1 MGKSVI
7 TAFLVLEMT
16 EILINATLIGILIAI
31 PLSFLSYFVV
41 MRKMTFAGVG
51 IAHASF
57 GGIALGFLLGCESFI
72 FPLVFCVVSSLFIG
86 FLYKKGGFSEDSVID
101 VVFVFSMAF
110 GIFILS
116 LSNGYSGNVL
126 GLLFGDILSVNKD
139 YIVPVIGIFL
149 LSMFFISYFFSHLNL
164 ITYNEDLARINGVRV
179 DLLYYFFWIVL
190 SVLIVFSIRLIGIVL
205 VNAFL
210 VLPTLVGL
218 NVSKNFKGVI
228 GVGILSSIISVAGG
242 VILSYYVNTPTGATI
257 VLLFF
262 AFWILSFIFKI

>member
-1 MGKSVI
+1 
-7 TAFLVLEMT
+7 MT
-16 EILINATLIGILIAI
+16 ELLINAALVGIFISI

-57 GGIALGFLLGCESFI
+57 GGIALGYLLGYTSFI
-72 FPLVFCVVSSLFIG
+72 FPLVFCIISSLFIG

-116 LSNGYSGNVL
+116 LSRGYTGNVL
-126 GLLFGDILSVNKD
+126 GLLFGDILSVNRGD
-139 YIVPVIGIFL
+139 LTSVSIIFI
-149 LSMFFISYFFSHLNL
+149 LSMLFVSYFFSHMNL
-164 ITYNEDLARINGVRV
+164 ITYNEDLAYINGINV
-179 DLLYYFFWIVL
+179 DLLYYLFWLVL
-190 SVLIVFSIRLIGIVL
+190 SILIVFSIKLIGIVL

-228 GVGILSSIISVAGG
+228 GVGIVSSIISVAGG
-242 VILSYYVNTPTGATI
+242 VLISYYLNTPTGATI
-257 VLLFF
+257 VLFF
-262 AFWILSFIFKI
+262 FGLWILSVLLTA

>member
-1 MGKSVI
+1 
-7 TAFLVLEMT
+7 MT
-16 EILINATLIGILIAI
+16 ELLINATLVGILIAI

-57 GGIALGFLLGCESFI
+57 GGIALGFLLGYTSFV
-72 FPLVFCVVSSLFIG
+72 FPLVFCMISSLFIG

-116 LSNGYSGNVL
+116 LSKGYTGNVL
-126 GLLFGDILSVNKD
+126 GLLFGDILSVNKSD
-139 YIVPVIGIFL
+139 LVSVFVIFVL
-149 LSMFFISYFFSHLNL
+149 TMLFVSYFFSHLNL
-164 ITYNEDLARINGVRV
+164 ITYNEDLAYINGINV
-179 DLLYYFFWIVL
+179 DLLYYLFWLIL
-190 SVLIVFSIRLIGIVL
+190 SILIVFSIKLIGIIL

-228 GVGILSSIISVAGG
+228 GIGVLSSAVSVAGG
-242 VILSYYVNTPTGATI
+242 VLLSYYLNTPTGATI
-257 VLLFF
+257 VLFF
-262 AFWILSFIFKI
+262 AFLWVLSFLFRL

>member
-1 MGKSVI
+1 
-7 TAFLVLEMT
+7 MT
-16 EILINATLIGILIAI
+16 ELLINAALVGILISI

-57 GGIALGFLLGCESFI
+57 GGIALGFLLGYTSFV
-72 FPLVFCVVSSLFIG
+72 FPLVFCVLSSLFIG

-110 GIFILS
+110 GIFVLS
-116 LSNGYSGNVL
+116 LSRGYTGNVL
-126 GLLFGDILSVNKD
+126 GLLFGDILSVTKND
-139 YIVPVIGIFL
+139 LISVSIIFL
-149 LSMFFISYFFSHLNL
+149 LSMLFISYFFSHLNL
-164 ITYNEDLARINGVRV
+164 ITYNEDLAYINGINV
-179 DLLYYFFWIVL
+179 DLLYYLFWLVL
-190 SVLIVFSIRLIGIVL
+190 SILIVFSIKLIGIVL

-242 VILSYYVNTPTGATI
+242 VLISYYFNTPTGATI
-257 VLLFF
+257 VLFF
-262 AFWILSFIFKI
+262 AILWLLSFLFRL

>member
-1 MGKSVI
+1 
-7 TAFLVLEMT
+7 MT
-16 EILINATLIGILIAI
+16 ELLINATLVGILISI

-57 GGIALGFLLGCESFI
+57 GGIALGFLLGYTSFV
-72 FPLVFCVVSSLFIG
+72 FPLIFCVLSSLFIG

-116 LSNGYSGNVL
+116 LSKGYTGNVL
-126 GLLFGDILSVNKD
+126 GLLFGDILSVTKND
-139 YIVPVIGIFL
+139 LISVSIIFL
-149 LSMFFISYFFSHLNL
+149 LSMLFISYFFSHLNL
-164 ITYNEDLARINGVRV
+164 ITYNEDLAYINGINV
-179 DLLYYFFWIVL
+179 DLLYYLFWLVL
-190 SVLIVFSIRLIGIVL
+190 SILIVFSIKLIGIVL

-228 GVGILSSIISVAGG
+228 GIGILGSIISVAGG
-242 VILSYYVNTPTGATI
+242 VLISYYLNTPTGATI
-257 VLLFF
+257 VLFF
-262 AFWILSFIFKI
+262 FGLWILSFLLTF